1 MTEDTAPD
9 YTIQAV
15 DRALA
20 VLEAVA
26 EQPGIGLAALAR
38 RVGATK
44 TLAFRMAAT
53 LEARGYLLKD
63 FEAKTYWLG
72 HRPLWLGEQV
82 AAHSPLLRAAGPVL
96 DQLAAQTR
104 ENASLLVREGTECVV
119 VAVRQSPQPI
129 RLYAE
134 PGRRGPLHVGGG
146 PKLLLAFAPAEV
158 QRAVLAA
165 ELPAF
170 TPETVTD
177 PARLATVLAGIRRRG
192 HNVSHGDLD
201 AGAFSVATPV
211 RDHAGRV
218 AASISVAG
226 PQSRLTPDLE
236 RQYVRMCRAAAE
248 ELSQRLGWQA
258 RAA

>member
-1 MTEDTAPD
+1 MSQAPD

-15 DRALA
+15 DRALS

-26 EQPGIGLAALAR
+26 EQPGITLGALAR
-38 RVGATK
+38 RVGVTK

-53 LEARGYLLKD
+53 LEARGYVIKD
-63 FEAKTYWLG
+63 ADTKTYSLG

-96 DQLAAQTR
+96 DALAAQTR
-104 ENASLLVREGTECVV
+104 ENANLQVREGTDCVV

-146 PKLLLAFAPAEV
+146 PKLLLAYAPAEV
-158 QRAVLAA
+158 QQAVLAGHLA
-165 ELPAF
+165 AF

-177 PARLATVLAGIRRRG
+177 PARLRTVLAGIRRRG
-192 HNVSHGDLD
+192 YNISHGDLD
-201 AGAFSVATPV
+201 PGAFSVAAPV

-218 AASISVAG
+218 TASISVAG

-236 RQYVRMCRAAAE
+236 RQYVRLCRTAAE
-248 ELSQRLGWQA
+248 ELSHRLGWQA